1 MERLGGGCFNS
12 SLQYPARVDRT
23 GIRARTPRAML
34 SQRAAQRSVVALR
47 FGCWRVSHLLGG
59 SDVGA
64 FGGGEGVLII
74 HFKSRRASLVSYL
87 AARICSA
94 GKGGSAVVA
103 AQQRWQWQRQHSIV
117 GVGGG
122 SGRAV
127 GAQLSAVALAAAA
140 QRQLQPQ
147 PQLQRRQRWQ
157 RSGCSAAVMA
167 VAAAAQWHWR
177 WRWQRQRSRSADQ
190 CSSVGGSCSGS

>member
-1 MERLGGGCFNS
+1 M
-12 SLQYPARVDRT
+12 DRT

-34 SQRAAQRSVVALR
+34 SQRVAQRSVVALR

-64 FGGGEGVLII
+64 FEEGGDASII
-74 HFKSRRASLVSYL
+74 HFKSQCVSHFSYL
-87 AARICSA
+87 AVRICSA

-103 AQQRWQWQRQHSIV
+103 GQQRWHWQRQHSIV
-117 GVGGG
+117 GIGGG

-147 PQLQRRQRWQ
+147 LQRRQRW
-157 RSGCSAAVMA
+157 
-167 VAAAAQWHWR
+167 
-177 WRWQRQRSRSADQ
+177 
-190 CSSVGGSCSGS
+190 